1 MTADFLGKILAL
13 SSAILWAIAVIF
25 FKRAG
30 EQIRPVALNLYKTII
45 STILLL
51 PVLWITGVT
60 LVPANITIKDF
71 LMVVLSG
78 ILGIALAD
86 SLFFKCLNLL
96 GAGLTAIV
104 ECMYSPMVILLSWMI
119 LLDEL
124 STWQIGG
131 GFLVVV
137 AVLVATLRTKNKNQQ
152 TPKIFLGFLVGAS
165 SMFTM
170 ALSIILMRPVLEKT
184 LVFWVTELRLLSAL
198 IILIV
203 FFILKNEHI
212 QFLNMFKKR
221 KNWRYAFPGTI
232 LGNFLAMTCWVAG
245 FQLTEVSSAAIL
257 NQTNT
262 IFLVILSSLILREPF
277 TIRRL
282 VATVLAITGSMLVL
296 LN

>member
-1 MTADFLGKILAL
+1 MSADLLGKFLAL
-13 SSAILWAIAVIF
+13 SAAILWAIAVIF

-30 EQIRPVALNLYKTII
+30 ENIRPVALNLYKTII
-45 STILLL
+45 SAILLL
-51 PVLWITGVT
+51 PVLWITGVVW
-60 LVPANITIKDF
+60 VPSNITEKDL

-104 ECMYSPMVILLSWMI
+104 ECMYSPMVIILSWMI
-119 LLDEL
+119 LLDKL
-124 STWQIGG
+124 SVRQISG
-131 GFLVVV
+131 GFLVVI
-137 AVLVATLRTKNKNQQ
+137 AVLVATLRTKNQNRHSTKTLQG
-152 TPKIFLGFLVGAS
+152 ILVGAA

-170 ALSIILMRPVLEKT
+170 ALSIILMKPVLAKT
-184 LVFWVTELRLLSAL
+184 SVFWVTEIRLLAAL
-198 IILIV
+198 VFLSV
-203 FFILKNEHI
+203 FFIVKNEHL
-212 QFLNMFKKR
+212 QFINLFKKW

-232 LGNFLAMTCWVAG
+232 LGNFLSMTCWVAG

-262 IFLVILSSLILREPF
+262 IFLVILSSLVLREPF

-282 VATVLAITGSMLVL
+282 IATVLAMTGSLLVL
-296 LN
+296 IT